1 MAHKSRRKLLHHH
14 RGLKTPLGEGPLC
27 GKSQEV
33 QTSLQDGGA
42 GKVPVRPQEEGQA
55 QGASEPLTS
64 VSGGP
69 SQAARVPTWIRPC
82 AASALS
88 PGHSGHSQSYED
100 RSGDEGEPRS
110 SHSSE
115 LRAQGAAPRARDHH
129 HHSHPPRRRGKGPV
143 TPRGQG
149 RGHGHPPRW
158 GAGTRSPPKVGGGDT
173 VTPHGGGEGA
183 GHPSWQGAGTR
194 SPPTARGKGPI
205 TPRGKGRGHGHPP
218 RWGAGTRSPPTA
230 GGTGP
235 VTPRGKGRGHGHPR
249 QGGWGGGPVTPHGGG
264 WGVGTLQP
272 ALLALVW
279 AHPGPRGSTLLPGL
293 LAGSTLQSIGRLQ
306 TFFAHPQPTALARGQ
321 DCSWHVGLTLSPR
334 RAQGLWPRHQVHTP
348 AASPAF
354 ATHRRWCP
362 DRPAGPCPQA
372 QLSACVQVSFTV
384 PETTDL
390 NT

>member
-1 MAHKSRRKLLHHH
+1 MTPQPGTPQLSPEMSNHTWFTRTTAHKSRRKLLHHH

-82 AASALS
+82 AVSALS

-100 RSGDEGEPRS
+100 RSRDEGEPRS

-129 HHSHPPRRRGKGPV
+129 RHSHPPRGARKGPV
-143 TPRGQG
+143 TPRGGG
-149 RGHGHPPRW
+149 RGHGHPSRW
-158 GAGTRSPPKVGGGDT
+158 GR
-173 VTPHGGGEGA
+173 GA
-183 GHPSWQGAGTR
+183 GHPPQRGA
-194 SPPTARGKGPI
+194 
-205 TPRGKGRGHGHPP
+205 
-218 RWGAGTRSPPTA
+218 
-230 GGTGP
+230 
-235 VTPRGKGRGHGHPR
+235 
-249 QGGWGGGPVTPHGGG
+249 
-264 WGVGTLQP
+264 GTLQP

-279 AHPGPRGSTLLPGL
+279 AHPGPRGSTLLLGL

-321 DCSWHVGLTLSPR
+321 DCSWHVGLTLTPR
-334 RAQGLWPRHQVHTP
+334 RAQGLWPRHLVHIP

-372 QLSACVQVSFTV
+372 
-384 PETTDL
+384 
-390 NT
+390 